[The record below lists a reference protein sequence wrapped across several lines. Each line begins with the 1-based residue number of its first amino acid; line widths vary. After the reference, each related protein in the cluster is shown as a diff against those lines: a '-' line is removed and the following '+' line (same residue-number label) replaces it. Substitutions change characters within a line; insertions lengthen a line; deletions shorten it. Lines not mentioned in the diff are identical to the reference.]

1 MDISLRNLL
10 PAMLLPAI
18 VLGGSQTAA
27 AATWAFGSGGSY
39 YSSHGGTYGNQLT
52 FGSGIDSVRVSA
64 WANTG
69 TTPANSFQTAHV
81 EPFST
86 GLGVCNRL
94 EGKLKDC
101 IRAGVEHQVDN
112 VGQQDLVLFLFDSPQ
127 AMQALTIDPYGTYDR
142 DVTFWVGNV
151 SPALSLNGATA
162 STLSTLG
169 FGNPVNSLNTA
180 SSAALTIS
188 LGDLVG
194 NALLVGAL
202 FPADL
207 TPDRFKIRSLVTSPS
222 ASPMVVPVPGAALLL
237 LSALGTLG
245 LARRRR
251 AGQQRPA

>member
-1 MDISLRNLL
+1 MDLPLRNLL
-10 PAMLLPAI
+10 PPWCCPLSCL
-18 VLGGSQTAA
+18 AA
-27 AATWAFGSGGSY
+27 A
-39 YSSHGGTYGNQLT
+39 
-52 FGSGIDSVRVSA
+52 RA

-69 TTPANSFQTAHV
+69 TTPAGSFQTAYV
-81 EPFST
+81 APFST

-94 EGKLKDC
+94 EGKINSC
-101 IRAGVEHQVDN
+101 VGGSVEHQVDN
-112 VGQQDLVLFLFDSPQ
+112 VGQQELVLFLFSSPQ

-151 SPALSLNGATA
+151 SPALSLNGATFG
-162 STLSTLG
+162 TLSTLG

-188 LGDLVG
+188 LGGRVG

-207 TPDRFKIRSLVTSPS
+207 TPDRSKIRSLATT
-222 ASPMVVPVPGAALLL
+222 ATPMVVPVPGAALLFF
-237 LSALGTLG
+237 SALGALG
-245 LARRRR
+245 VASRRG